1 MKNSL
6 NIEDITK
13 YVEQNIGDFH
23 AKRLEKLEKL
33 NFKEVLKR
41 KNPYLYKA
49 KNILT
54 AQDLI
59 KNLLDA
65 FLQSQEETLFGD
77 FMEGVAIFVCQMVF
91 NGCKSQKLEGIDLEF
106 VKNGII
112 YIVEIKSGPNWGN
125 SSQIKRMKDNFQNAK
140 AILESENQNAKV
152 VAVNG
157 CYYGIDNKPNKG
169 SYFKYCGQEFW
180 EFISDDENL
189 YINIIEPLG
198 HNAKE
203 KNEEF
208 LLAYSRVI
216 NKFTLKFS
224 QEFCEDGIINWEK
237 IVEFNSQKSKKS

>member
-1 MKNSL
+1 MKNPL
-6 NIEDITK
+6 NIEDIAK

-23 AKRLEKLEKL
+23 SKRLEKLEKL
-33 NFKEVLKR
+33 NFKEILKR

-157 CYYGIDNKPNKG
+157 CCYGIENKPNKV

-189 YINIIEPLG
+189 YIDIIEPLG

-208 LLAYSRVI
+208 LLAYARVI

-224 QEFCEDGIINWEK
+224 QDFCEEGMINWKK

>member
-1 MKNSL
+1 MKNPL
-6 NIEDITK
+6 NIEDIAK

-23 AKRLEKLEKL
+23 SKRLEKLEKL
-33 NFKEVLKR
+33 NFKEILKR

-140 AILESENQNAKV
+140 AILESQNQNAKV

-157 CYYGIDNKPNKG
+157 CCYGIENKPNKG

-189 YINIIEPLG
+189 YIDIIEPLG

-208 LLAYSRVI
+208 LLAYARVI

-224 QEFCEDGIINWEK
+224 QDFCEEGMINWKK